1 MTLQQFEPFE
11 SFILG
16 SVAKMKQ
23 GVIKGIKKEEMAD
36 TASSTYLVVEK
47 IGSLVNEGMEK
58 GEPIKVGM
66 ALKIGQD
73 ALSQPM
79 WLKFADRPNYEFIL
93 FTRHDVLGFVHPPKD
108 EMAKRLKLIS
118 LEEEDVDTEEK
129 PMTPEQLRASML
141 VGLTPLAKSD
151 KDTDAPSGGI
161 IMQ

>member
-16 SVAKMKQ
+16 SVAKKKE
-23 GVIKGIKKEEMAD
+23 GTIKGVKKEEMAD

-47 IGSLVNEGMEK
+47 VGSTANGFEGA
-58 GEPIKVGM
+58 GTLIKVGD

-79 WLKFADRPNYEFIL
+79 WLKFADRPNFEFIL
-93 FTRHDVLGFVHPPKD
+93 FTRHDVLGFVYPPKD
-108 EMAKRLKLIS
+108 EIAKRLRLINF
-118 LEEEDVDTEEK
+118 EEVDVDTEEK
-129 PMTPEQLRASML
+129 PMTPDQLRASML

-151 KDTDAPSGGI
+151 KNDTPPEGI
-161 IMQ
+161 IMG